1 MLYFT
6 ANKLTIKPYLKHL
19 ANELHLFGCYMPF
32 SELMIKLEHLRE
44 ENLLENHVWKYFIV
58 ENIEYVQKSD
68 KMEISE
74 NSEENYIVL
83 TEFHL
88 NNGKKFNGYCS
99 RQDASGIDYI
109 QPVIFTENGQIA
121 FYREKQ
127 WSEKEKTETCSFLGL
142 NFAEIF
148 PVKYK
153 TKILCDGKFHRG
165 SIIDF
170 NVGKNVT

>member
-1 MLYFT
+1 MKGFMYILKCSDGSYYVGST
-6 ANKLTIKPYLKHL
+6 KNLEVRIAQHQAGKGANHTKKRLPV
-19 ANELHLFGCYMPF
+19 ELVYY
-32 SELMIKLEHLRE
+32 E
-44 ENLLENHVWKYFIV
+44 EY
-58 ENIEYVQKSD
+58 D
-68 KMEISE
+68 
-74 NSEENYIVL
+74 
-83 TEFHL
+83 
-88 NNGKKFNGYCS
+88 
-99 RQDASGIDYI
+99 RID
-109 QPVIFTENGQIA
+109 TA